1 MTAMIKVDHLNI
13 ASDQQRIIQNLS
25 FEIKKGEFVSIT
37 GPSGSGKSTVLKYLT
52 QLLDPRLQVSG
63 DYQLMGKEVSDYTP
77 VELRQHVAYFFQ
89 TPSLFGETVQDNLAF
104 PYEIRHQAFDQK
116 RAEHL
121 LQEVDLSASFLN
133 KSITSLSG
141 GERQRV
147 ALVRNLMFP
156 AEVLLLDEISSALDY
171 ATRQII
177 WRMLNQYRQ
186 DHEATILMI
195 SHMDEEHEMTD
206 RKIEITKL
214 QEGGDLNA

>member
-13 ASDQQRIIQNLS
+13 ASDQQRIIQDLS
-25 FEIKKGEFVSIT
+25 FEIQKGEFVSIT
-37 GPSGSGKSTVLKYLT
+37 GPSGSGKSTVLKYLA
-52 QLLDPRLQVSG
+52 QLLDPRLKVSG
-63 DYQLMGKEVSDYTP
+63 DYQLMGKAVSEYTP

-89 TPSLFGETVQDNLAF
+89 TPSLFGETVRDNLAF
-104 PYEIRHQAFDQK
+104 PYEIRRQAFDQK
-116 RAEHL
+116 RAEQL
-121 LQEVDLSASFLN
+121 LQEVDLSAPFLN

-141 GERQRV
+141 GERQQM

-177 WRMLNQYRQ
+177 WRMLTQYRQ

-214 QEGGDLNA
+214 QEGGDQNA

>member
-13 ASDQQRIIQNLS
+13 ASDQQMIIQDLS
-25 FEIKKGEFVSIT
+25 FEIQKGEFVSIT
-37 GPSGSGKSTVLKYLT
+37 GPSGSGKSTVLKYLA

-63 DYQLMGKEVSDYTP
+63 DYQLMGREASDYTP

-104 PYEIRHQAFDQK
+104 PYEIRHQPFDQK
-116 RAEHL
+116 RAEQL

-206 RKIEITKL
+206 RRIEITKL